1 MEISAIIVIN
11 IIERRWISMNKKH
24 DIEVIIQNKRYTLC
38 GYESEEYLQ
47 KIASY
52 INARYAEFK
61 ENTAYRL
68 IDHEIKNI
76 LVQINI
82 ADDYF
87 KAREKADELKSMSD
101 QKSEEIYDIK
111 HEVIAV
117 QTRLNEAQQE
127 IKRLEQELSEA
138 NKKIIQLESRHRR

>member
-1 MEISAIIVIN
+1 MD
-11 IIERRWISMNKKH
+11 KKH

-52 INARYAEFK
+52 INGQYAVYK
-61 ENTAYRL
+61 DKDAYKQL
-68 IDHEIKNI
+68 DADMKNI
-76 LVQINI
+76 LLQINI

-87 KAREKADELKSMSD
+87 KAQDKVSELKTMNE
-101 QKSEEIYDIK
+101 QKSQELYDIK

-117 QTRLNEAQQE
+117 QTELEDAKKE
-127 IKRLEQELSEA
+127 IERINKELAEA
-138 NKKIIQLESRHRR
+138 NKKLIQMESRGKR